1 VTHTARPRGFTL
13 IEVLVALV
21 IVGVGMGA
29 LLATLTSAADSSI
42 YLRDKTFA
50 EWIALNRISELR
62 LAAKAPATGKS
73 AGELD
78 FAGRR
83 WKYEQEVIETD
94 IPGVLRIDVSVADA
108 ATQAGNSRRKSW
120 TVTASGVT
128 GDALLAP
135 NGQEPDWNGG
145 PFPGEPTRAGQ
156 DGGETPPPD
165 DGTTPVPPPSGS
177 PLPTS

>member
-1 VTHTARPRGFTL
+1 MLAGRLRGFTL

-62 LAAKAPATGKS
+62 LAAKAPAKGKS

-78 FAGRR
+78 FAGRH
-83 WKYEQEVIETD
+83 WKYEQEVVETD
-94 IPGVLRIDVSVADA
+94 IPGILRIDVSVADA
-108 ATQAGNSRRKSW
+108 AAQAGNSQRKSW
-120 TVTASGVT
+120 TVTASGVV
-128 GDALLAP
+128 GDALLP
-135 NGQEPDWNGG
+135 SNGQEPDWNGG
-145 PFPGEPTRAGQ
+145 AFPGAPARGAE
-156 DGGETPPPD
+156 GGEQTPPPD
-165 DGTTPVPPPSGS
+165 DGSTPTPPPSGS

>member
-1 VTHTARPRGFTL
+1 MRPRGFTL

-62 LAAKAPATGKS
+62 LAAKAPSKGKS
-73 AGELD
+73 SGQID
-78 FAGRR
+78 FAGRQ
-83 WKYEQEVIETD
+83 WNYEQEVVETD
-94 IPGVLRIDVSVADA
+94 IPGLLRIDVSVADA
-108 ATQAGNSRRKSW
+108 AAQAAGNARRKSW
-120 TVTASGVT
+120 TVTASGVV

-145 PFPGEPTRAGQ
+145 PFPGEPVRGGQ
-156 DGGETPPPD
+156 DGQEPPPD
-165 DGTTPVPPPSGS
+165 NESPPVPPPSGS

>member
-1 VTHTARPRGFTL
+1 MRRRLLRGFTL

-42 YLRDKTFA
+42 YLRDKAFA

-73 AGELD
+73 TGELD
-78 FAGRR
+78 FAGRHWR
-83 WKYEQEVIETD
+83 YEQEVIETD

-108 ATQAGNSRRKSW
+108 ATQGGNSKRKSW
-120 TVTASGVT
+120 SVTASGVV

-135 NGQEPDWNGG
+135 NGLDPDWNGG
-145 PFPGEPTRAGQ
+145 PFPGAPAR
-156 DGGETPPPD
+156 GGEETAPPPPE
-165 DGTTPVPPPSGS
+165 DGTTPPQPSPGS

>member
-1 VTHTARPRGFTL
+1 MRPRGFTL

-42 YLRDKTFA
+42 YLRDKAFA

-62 LAAKAPATGKS
+62 LAARAPSKGKS
-73 AGELD
+73 SGEID
-78 FAGRR
+78 FAGRQ
-83 WKYEQEVIETD
+83 WTYEQEVVETD
-94 IPGVLRIDVSVADA
+94 IPGLLRIDVRVADA
-108 ATQAGNSRRKSW
+108 AVRAGNARRKSW
-120 TVTASGVT
+120 AVTASGVV

-135 NGQEPDWNGG
+135 NGHEPDWNGG
-145 PFPGEPTRAGQ
+145 PFPGEPVRGSQ
-156 DGGETPPPD
+156 DGQEPPPD
-165 DGTTPVPPPSGS
+165 DGSTPVPPPSGS